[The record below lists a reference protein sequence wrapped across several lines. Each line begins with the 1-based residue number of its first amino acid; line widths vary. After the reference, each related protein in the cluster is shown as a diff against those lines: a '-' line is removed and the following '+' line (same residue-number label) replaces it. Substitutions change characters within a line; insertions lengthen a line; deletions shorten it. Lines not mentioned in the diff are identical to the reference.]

1 MSADE
6 SLSEYVRFVS
16 YDGFEFIIR
25 REAANISGHLKT
37 AFDPKSSVI
46 PSLLFPPLIF
56 GQRR

>member
-25 REAANISGHLKT
+25 REAANISGHLNS
-37 AFDPKSSVI
+37 AFDPKSAIILS
-46 PSLLFPPLIF
+46 LFPPLLV